1 MHPERGWTCHRLYV
15 HGFVYGKHTNSPRSE
30 RAFMYQTVVAAC
42 CLVGFVGVLALVPAA
57 SGQSSSISEPS
68 APTVQ
73 LWTSK
78 DLNQQAKT
86 LLSQAAATNGSAGST
101 LTRLPNQY
109 TMLTTRNSSG
119 GAELHTQWCDY
130 LVVLDG
136 EGVELTGGA
145 IVDRHD
151 EANGEVRGTRLEGA
165 KSYSLHKG
173 DIIFIPS
180 GTPHQAIEAP
190 GKSITVFVIKS
201 AASAP
206 AHP

>member
-1 MHPERGWTCHRLYV
+1 
-15 HGFVYGKHTNSPRSE
+15 
-30 RAFMYQTVVAAC
+30 MYRTVAAC
-42 CLVGFVGVLALVPAA
+42 CFVGVVGVLALAPAA
-57 SGQSSSISEPS
+57 SGQSPAISQPS
-68 APTVQ
+68 TPTVK
-73 LWTSK
+73 LWTSS
-78 DLNQQAKT
+78 DLDQQAKT
-86 LLSQAAATNGSAGST
+86 LLSHAAATNGSAGST

-119 GAELHTQWCDY
+119 GAELHTRWCDY

-136 EGVELTGGA
+136 EGVELTGGT

-151 EANGEVRGTRLEGA
+151 DADGEVRGTRLEGA
-165 KSYSLHKG
+165 ERYSLHKG

-190 GKSITVFVIKS
+190 GKTITIFVIKS
-201 AASAP
+201 AAPAP

>member
-1 MHPERGWTCHRLYV
+1 MHLERGWTCHRLYV
-15 HGFVYGKHTNSPRSE
+15 HGFVYGKHADLLRSE
-30 RAFMYQTVVAAC
+30 RIFMYRTVAAC
-42 CLVGFVGVLALVPAA
+42 CFGGLVGVLALAPATI
-57 SGQSSSISEPS
+57 GQSPAISQPS

-78 DLNQQAKT
+78 DLNQHATT

-119 GAELHTQWCDY
+119 GAELHAHWCDY
-130 LVVLDG
+130 LIVLDG
-136 EGVELTGGA
+136 EGTELTGGA

-151 EANGEVRGTRLEGA
+151 EADGEVRGMRLEGA
-165 KSYSLHKG
+165 QSHSLHKG
-173 DIIFIPS
+173 DIMFIPS

-201 AASAP
+201 AALAP